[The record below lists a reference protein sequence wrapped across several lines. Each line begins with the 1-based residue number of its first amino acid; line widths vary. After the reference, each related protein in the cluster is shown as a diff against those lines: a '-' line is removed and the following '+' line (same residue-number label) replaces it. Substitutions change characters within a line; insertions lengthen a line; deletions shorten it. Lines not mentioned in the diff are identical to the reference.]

1 MKGNRFKQD
10 NRGASLLAVL
20 VLMVVVSLIAVV
32 ITKITIVNI
41 EMKEVERGTKKNF
54 YSADEL
60 MDNLRAGARE
70 LAEQSLEKAYAD
82 VLENYLTYSASGGDV
97 QKVFATRYMDGL
109 QKQFAENHTDP
120 AVGASDT
127 MDASGNVAYRV
138 SGYDTDTVKSCIKE
152 AADQGCYIP
161 AADPKY
167 EVDYGAG
174 TFTLKGVQIRY
185 KDAQDYETTIKTD
198 LVFSTPKMNFS
209 GRGQVQEFMR
219 YALIA
224 DRQINIGAQ
233 NVTVDGSVYAGAD
246 GIYASTGGNGT
257 IKGKTV
263 LTRGDIVTESGSD
276 LTVGDGSSS
285 IWAEN
290 IRTSSAGTNGASS
303 IHMNGNMY
311 VADDLELAG
320 RGSSVTLQ
328 GNYYGY
334 NFQKNYGVQDPDSA
348 KKAEFS
354 SAMMVNG
361 KSSHLDIKGLNYLLL
376 AGRTFISRKL
386 DASNEDI
393 LMGESISARTNQLA
407 YYVPLEY
414 VSGDGRSLD
423 QKKYAAYT
431 GISESTLK
439 GYLNSSRQVVPY
451 YFPGG
456 VYYYLNFNSEKS
468 ANDFFPSIMR
478 TIRGK
483 RHSMPISIWMRMH

>member
-1 MKGNRFKQD
+1 MYKPHTIEQYKVYRFLEE
-10 NRGASLLAVL
+10 NFALEHFLLAPL
-20 VLMVVVSLIAVV
+20 SRFGLIMVVVSLIAVV

-198 LVFSTPKMNFS
+198 LVFSCASSFY
-209 GRGQVQEFMR
+209 R
-219 YALIA
+219 YAHPLTYTSPRPNPLWICGRDITSLVCGFFDAAFYRIRIIA
-224 DRQINIGAQ
+224 GNPVCHIA
-233 NVTVDGSVYAGAD
+233 GSVH
-246 GIYASTGGNGT
+246 GIRRTNCRICVVFCKLLLQPVHISGG
-257 IKGKTV
+257 KYFLHV
-263 LTRGDIVTESGSD
+263 PSGSR
-276 LTVGDGSSS
+276 
-285 IWAEN
+285 I
-290 IRTSSAGTNGASS
+290 
-303 IHMNGNMY
+303 
-311 VADDLELAG
+311 
-320 RGSSVTLQ
+320 
-328 GNYYGY
+328 
-334 NFQKNYGVQDPDSA
+334 
-348 KKAEFS
+348 
-354 SAMMVNG
+354 
-361 KSSHLDIKGLNYLLL
+361 
-376 AGRTFISRKL
+376 
-386 DASNEDI
+386 
-393 LMGESISARTNQLA
+393 
-407 YYVPLEY
+407 
-414 VSGDGRSLD
+414 
-423 QKKYAAYT
+423 
-431 GISESTLK
+431 
-439 GYLNSSRQVVPY
+439 RQVI
-451 YFPGG
+451 F
-456 VYYYLNFNSEKS
+456 K
-468 ANDFFPSIMR
+468 D
-478 TIRGK
+478 IRI
-483 RHSMPISIWMRMH
+483 RFLQ

>member
-209 GRGQVQEFMR
+209 GSGQVQEFMR

-233 NVTVDGSVYAGAD
+233 NVTVDGNVYAFMKRGRRNLCVHRRKRYDQGED
-246 GIYASTGGNGT
+246 GSY
-257 IKGKTV
+257 
-263 LTRGDIVTESGSD
+263 TRGYRDGERIRPDGRGRQFLDLGGKYKDIVCRDKRCFLYPYE
-276 LTVGDGSSS
+276 
-285 IWAEN
+285 
-290 IRTSSAGTNGASS
+290 RK
-303 IHMNGNMY
+303 Y
-311 VADDLELAG
+311 VC
-320 RGSSVTLQ
+320 
-328 GNYYGY
+328 
-334 NFQKNYGVQDPDSA
+334 
-348 KKAEFS
+348 
-354 SAMMVNG
+354 
-361 KSSHLDIKGLNYLLL
+361 
-376 AGRTFISRKL
+376 
-386 DASNEDI
+386 
-393 LMGESISARTNQLA
+393 
-407 YYVPLEY
+407 
-414 VSGDGRSLD
+414 
-423 QKKYAAYT
+423 
-431 GISESTLK
+431 
-439 GYLNSSRQVVPY
+439 
-451 YFPGG
+451 GG
-456 VYYYLNFNSEKS
+456 
-468 ANDFFPSIMR
+468 
-478 TIRGK
+478 
-483 RHSMPISIWMRMH
+483 

>member
-161 AADPKY
+161 ATDPKY

-233 NVTVDGSVYAGAD
+233 NVTVDGNVYAGAD

-276 LTVGDGSSS
+276 LTVGDGGSS

-290 IRTSSAGTNGASS
+290 IKTSSAGTNGASS

-311 VADDLELAG
+311 VADD
-320 RGSSVTLQ
+320 
-328 GNYYGY
+328 
-334 NFQKNYGVQDPDSA
+334 
-348 KKAEFS
+348 
-354 SAMMVNG
+354 
-361 KSSHLDIKGLNYLLL
+361 
-376 AGRTFISRKL
+376 
-386 DASNEDI
+386 
-393 LMGESISARTNQLA
+393 
-407 YYVPLEY
+407 
-414 VSGDGRSLD
+414 RS
-423 QKKYAAYT
+423 
-431 GISESTLK
+431 
-439 GYLNSSRQVVPY
+439 
-451 YFPGG
+451 
-456 VYYYLNFNSEKS
+456 
-468 ANDFFPSIMR
+468 
-478 TIRGK
+478 
-483 RHSMPISIWMRMH
+483 